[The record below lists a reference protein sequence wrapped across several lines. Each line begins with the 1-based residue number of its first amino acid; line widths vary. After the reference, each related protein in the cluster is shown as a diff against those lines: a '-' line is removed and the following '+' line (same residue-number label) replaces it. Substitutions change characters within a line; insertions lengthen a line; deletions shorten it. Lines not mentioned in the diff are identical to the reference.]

1 MTNHKSI
8 KFMKKFFIA
17 LFTIALLPLAA
28 NAAKYEEGKHYQV
41 IPGQGTN
48 KPEVREYFSYYCPAC
63 RGFEAYLGDIE
74 KSLPSGT
81 KLKKTHVDFMGA
93 ASPDIQ
99 FMLSKGL
106 VIAEKTGIAKRF
118 NAEAFSYLQT
128 QRKVVTSEEDV
139 KKIFIAAGGDGAT
152 FDKGMKSFS
161 LVSQAKR
168 NKKVQD
174 KLSNGRYVKS
184 VPSFV
189 INGKYVVNAKELDT
203 KNFVEDYKNIIAYLL
218 TL

>member
-1 MTNHKSI
+1 
-8 KFMKKFFIA
+8 MKKLFIA
-17 LFTIALLPLAA
+17 LFTIALMPLLA
-28 NAAKYEEGKHYQV
+28 NADKYEEGTHYQV
-41 IPGQGTN
+41 IPGAATN

-63 RGFEAYLGDIE
+63 RGFEAYIGDIK
-74 KSLPSGT
+74 KSLPAGT
-81 KLKKTHVDFMGA
+81 KLNKTHVTFMGQS
-93 ASPDIQ
+93 SPEIQ

-106 VIAEKTGIAKRF
+106 IVAEKKGIANQF

-128 QRKVVTSEEDV
+128 KREVVTSEADV
-139 KKIFIAAGGDGAT
+139 RKIYVAAGGDGAT

-168 NKKVQD
+168 NEKIQK
-174 KLSNGRYVKS
+174 KLSQGRYVKS

-189 INGKYVVNAKELDT
+189 VNGKYVIDSKSLDS

-218 TL
+218 TLK